1 MYLTPDDVLGSRC
14 LADVPASY
22 YADECPCSDARS
34 QDCRIHATDPDDLLD

>member
-1 MYLTPDDVLGSRC
+1 MYRTPDDVIGSRC

-34 QDCRIHATDPDDLLD
+34 QDCRVHATDPDDLLD